1 MKSQVSCTTS
11 TANAL
16 TKHSL
21 RFRIKNQL
29 RRIIKTSSNFT
40 IEKKQE
46 TEFRIRNLLAKSK
59 YKSCL
64 NPKELYRMEEK
75 RFKNGCG

>member
-16 TKHSL
+16 TKDSL

-59 YKSCL
+59 
-64 NPKELYRMEEK
+64 
-75 RFKNGCG
+75 